1 MAALMG
7 VASIFSLQAAIK
19 DLPVTTVQG
28 QKYHY
33 YDVTS
38 KETVYSLCYK
48 LGISKDELIRNNPA
62 VADGLRSGM
71 KLFFPV
77 ETAQASAASQTPSKV
92 ITHHVQK
99 GETIFGIAHKYGV
112 TTDDVIA
119 QNPVLKDG
127 LKAGQTIT
135 VKLPGAAEETVGH
148 IEETAS
154 ASLPQPAPKKTE
166 IKGYVVKKKET
177 FYSIAV
183 SHGLSVAELEA
194 ANPGVNSLREGQVLN
209 IPVTVDDTAGD
220 MARNND
226 TDKPNSKVTITD
238 AAPVIP
244 VVRDSVTI
252 GAPEGGMAAVSGNEF
267 VTTAPVGQERE
278 ISVAV
283 MLPFMLKEE
292 NPSKS
297 AMRYTE
303 FYKGFL
309 LAVDSLRNNGAPIH
323 VTAYDTE
330 GSVLNIKEALTD
342 STFRRHDAII
352 APDNASQLAILA
364 EYGRNNNV
372 KVFNTFLVK
381 DDTYLTN
388 PSMMQCNLPS
398 ALMYRKAADALM
410 ERLSF
415 STPVFVSIKGVAG
428 DKADF
433 VETLKESLSAR
444 GKTYMEVEVDGRLD
458 VADLRALPSDGN
470 YTFIPTSARQAD
482 LNKLMPGIIEWRDQ
496 AVTPVVRM
504 FGYPEWTTF
513 RGETLENMHNLNTT
527 VYSRFYTD
535 EEAPRTADIDDRYK
549 KWYGGRM
556 ENAIPRQGLL
566 GFDTGMFIIPYLTRA
581 NGTYDG
587 VQNGYF
593 FTTSKDG
600 AGAYNEA
607 LYFVNFRPGNVIDKS
622 RI

>member
-1 MAALMG
+1 M
-7 VASIFSLQAAIK
+7 
-19 DLPVTTVQG
+19 TTVQG
-28 QKYHY
+28 RKYHY

-48 LGISKDELIRNNPA
+48 LGISKDELIRNNPS

-77 ETAQASAASQTPSKV
+77 ETASASSSAQAPGKV

-112 TTDDVIA
+112 TTDEVIA

-135 VKLPGAAEETVGH
+135 VKLPGMAEDVAVDKG
-148 IEETAS
+148 ETAVES
-154 ASLPQPAPKKTE
+154 VPQPVVKKTE
-166 IKGYVVKKKET
+166 MKGYVVKKKET

-209 IPVTVDDTAGD
+209 IPVEVTEVAGD

-226 TDKPNSKVTITD
+226 SNKADNKVTITD

-244 VVRDSVTI
+244 VVRDSVSTM
-252 GAPEGGMAAVSGNEF
+252 APEGGIIAVAGSDS
-267 VTTAPVGQERE
+267 VSVAPVGQARE

-309 LAVDSLRNNGAPIH
+309 IAVDSLRNNGTPIH

-342 STFRRHDAII
+342 SAFRRHNAII

-381 DDTYLTN
+381 DDSYLTN
-388 PSMMQCNLPS
+388 PAMMQCNLPS

-410 ERLSF
+410 ERLSL

-458 VADLRALPSDGN
+458 VADLRALPTDGN

-496 AVTPVVRM
+496 AVTPIVRM

-535 EEAPRTADIDDRYK
+535 EEAPRTTDIDARYK
-549 KWYGGRM
+549 KWYGGHM

-566 GFDTGMFIIPYLTRA
+566 GFDTGMFIIPYLA
-581 NGTYDG
+581 NDNGTYDG

-593 FTTSKDG
+593 FTTPKDG
-600 AGAYNEA
+600 AGSYNEA